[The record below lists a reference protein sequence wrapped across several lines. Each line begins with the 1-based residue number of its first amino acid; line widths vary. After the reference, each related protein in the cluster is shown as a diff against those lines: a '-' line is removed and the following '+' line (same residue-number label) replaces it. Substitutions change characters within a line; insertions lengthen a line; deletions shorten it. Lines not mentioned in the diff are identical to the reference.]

1 MKLNC
6 TPISS
11 FICYSTI
18 IGMMPASLVTSLRL
32 TPPAADNWLL
42 ADPGTLQTTLAATH
56 QTTHKTQLGC
66 AEFTF
71 FVKIN
76 LSPERGDESAS
87 NTNTV
92 SGGTG
97 TVRFTRMGP
106 TQIKM
111 TKWYFVNIY
120 NADSHGWER
129 ERDK

>member
-1 MKLNC
+1 
-6 TPISS
+6 
-11 FICYSTI
+11 
-18 IGMMPASLVTSLRL
+18 MMPASLVTSLRL

-92 SGGTG
+92 RRDGDCQVHTDGANTN
-97 TVRFTRMGP
+97 
-106 TQIKM
+106 QNDKM
-111 TKWYFVNIY
+111 IFCK
-120 NADSHGWER
+120 HL
-129 ERDK
+129 